1 MISDC
6 LRSGENYFSCIEWLS
21 DCCLTPTPAV
31 LSDCCLAPTPAVLI
45 MSTDLQ
51 TINKIDNKGGA
62 RMGV

>member
-1 MISDC
+1 M
-6 LRSGENYFSCIEWLS
+6 
-21 DCCLTPTPAV
+21 PTPAV